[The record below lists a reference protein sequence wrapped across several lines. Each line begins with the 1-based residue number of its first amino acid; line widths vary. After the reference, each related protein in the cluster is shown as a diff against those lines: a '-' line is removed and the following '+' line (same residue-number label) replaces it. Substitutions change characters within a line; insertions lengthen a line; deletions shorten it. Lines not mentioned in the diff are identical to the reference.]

1 MNTAA
6 RIDAPPHD
14 TGACATKSRHPNP
27 VREAEPHK
35 PFAAAGRALLLCA
48 QIALLW
54 LVSWL
59 GHEAVDLL
67 KLPLPGSVV
76 GLLLMFA
83 LLHAGI
89 VPLSFVEQG
98 AGLLLRH
105 LALFFIPIAVGMMS
119 FWALWQSSG
128 LAILADLLI
137 SAAVGFAVTG
147 LLCQALPRRQPAD
160 LFHAVPKIVE
170 VEHESA

>member
-1 MNTAA
+1 MIAITDALMGHPLVRAA
-6 RIDAPPHD
+6 RIA
-14 TGACATKSRHPNP
+14 S
-27 VREAEPHK
+27 
-35 PFAAAGRALLLCA
+35 

-83 LLHAGI
+83 LLQAGI
-89 VPLSFVEQG
+89 VRLSFVEQG

-119 FWALWQSSG
+119 FWALWQASG
-128 LAILADLLI
+128 LEILADLLA

-147 LLCQALPRRQPAD
+147 LLCQALARRETVAPLGEPELRRPD
-160 LFHAVPKIVE
+160 
-170 VEHESA
+170 HESA